1 MKPRNSTNHWLTPAL
16 LAAALA
22 SASADAQLLP
32 EPPRGEAVER
42 HLPGEIKPTQWARDP
57 NQFGT
62 LAGDR
67 FEVREVAAEKL
78 TTVKLTNL
86 VPPIRF
92 EVGVA
97 EIPESTVTEL
107 REILEDMRD
116 RRNVR
121 LHLVGHADTQPLS
134 PALAAVFGDNE
145 GLSRERA
152 GEVAELLQRTLLLPA
167 EGISYEW
174 AGDQKPV
181 ASNASEAGRAQNRR
195 VEVEVWYD
203 EVEQGTAL
211 DEVLVEQE
219 FRQIKVCRMETVCRL
234 RYVDGNERRTRVQNV
249 VAPLRFDAEAVEVTP
264 AYIEQI
270 RQAVGNLSDR
280 HNVLVK
286 FVGYTDD
293 APLGERNERIYGDH
307 VGLSRAQ
314 SRRVAVAVQEAL
326 DLPTSSIDSDGRG
339 TTRPLGSN
347 ATAQGRALNRRVEV
361 EFWYDDP
368 LQELPD
374 EPQLCPAPGNELVTR
389 VYDPPWGPL
398 PELAIEN
405 GAPVVPA
412 GFAGLL
418 RRGLADVE
426 GRMNARLRFVGY
438 TRNERLERRTTLV
451 YGDDIGLSAARAR
464 RAMEHIAADMQLAP
478 EQVEFEGRGYVHSDD
493 VVNAGFIQGET
504 SHVVVQVVYDEVAE
518 LDDYDGVDITPLTR
532 ELEPKNAFGLNLMRI
547 TVDGEPLD
555 DPGRSSA
562 DIQRCTDVALQ
573 QADIQF
579 GFDNLEA
586 DRRLAV
592 AAEPPTVD
600 VYRSDDSWAAEPVR
614 FTMYANYAHF
624 IERAEVRIFEL
635 EQSLEAEP
643 RRCRRVRA
651 RRLRRVAARARP
663 VRDAGARAQVRA
675 ARLRHRRLVRRDRA
689 AAVVDRL
696 SRDRRRQRGR

>member
-1 MKPRNSTNHWLTPAL
+1 MH
-16 LAAALA
+16 
-22 SASADAQLLP
+22 
-32 EPPRGEAVER
+32 
-42 HLPGEIKPTQWARDP
+42 
-57 NQFGT
+57 
-62 LAGDR
+62 
-67 FEVREVAAEKL
+67 
-78 TTVKLTNL
+78 
-86 VPPIRF
+86 
-92 EVGVA
+92 
-97 EIPESTVTEL
+97 
-107 REILEDMRD
+107 D

-121 LHLVGHADTQPLS
+121 LHLVGHADNQPLS

-167 EGISYEW
+167 EGVSYEW

-234 RYVDGNERRTRVQNV
+234 RYIDGNERRTRVQNV

-314 SRRVAVAVQEAL
+314 SRRVALAVQEAL
-326 DLPTSSIDSDGRG
+326 NLPTSSIDSDGRG
-339 TTRPLGSN
+339 TMRPLGSN

-412 GFAGLL
+412 GLAGLL

-532 ELEPKNAFGLNLMRI
+532 ELEPKNVFGLNLMRI

-586 DRRLAV
+586 DRRLAWRPSRRPSTSI
-592 AAEPPTVD
+592 AATTVGPRSRCASRCTPTTRTSSSGPRCESSSSSN
-600 VYRSDDSWAAEPVR
+600 RSRPSPSVSSCSGPTAPASGCPSPACSR
-614 FTMYANYAHF
+614 RR
-624 IERAEVRIFEL
+624 RA
-635 EQSLEAEP
+635 SSSTCCAP
-643 RRCRRVRA
+643 TA
-651 RRLRRVAARARP
+651 PAARSTRPCRSRCGSLIARP
-663 VRDAGARAQVRA
+663 RPTARP
-675 ARLRHRRLVRRDRA
+675 
-689 AAVVDRL
+689 
-696 SRDRRRQRGR
+696 

>member
-1 MKPRNSTNHWLTPAL
+1 M
-16 LAAALA
+16 
-22 SASADAQLLP
+22 
-32 EPPRGEAVER
+32 
-42 HLPGEIKPTQWARDP
+42 
-57 NQFGT
+57 
-62 LAGDR
+62 
-67 FEVREVAAEKL
+67 
-78 TTVKLTNL
+78 
-86 VPPIRF
+86 PPIRF

-97 EIPESTVTEL
+97 EIPDSTVTEL
-107 REILEDMRD
+107 RKILEDMRD

-121 LHLVGHADTQPLS
+121 LHLVGHADNQPLS

-152 GEVAELLQRTLLLPA
+152 GEVAELLQRTLLLPP

-181 ASNASEAGRAQNRR
+181 ASNATEAGRAQNRR

-219 FRQIKVCRMETVCRL
+219 FRRIKVCRIETVCRL

-314 SRRVAVAVQEAL
+314 SRRVALAVQEAL
-326 DLPTSSIDSDGRG
+326 NLPTSSIDSDGRG
-339 TTRPLGSN
+339 TMRPLGSN

-389 VYDPPWGPL
+389 VYDPPWGAL

-418 RRGLADVE
+418 RRGLADVD

-464 RAMEHIAADMQLAP
+464 RAMEQIAADMQLAP

-493 VVNAGFIQGET
+493 VVNAGFVQGET

-547 TVDGEPLD
+547 TVDGEPHRRSGPQLRRH
-555 DPGRSSA
+555 PALHRRRAAAGGHPVRLRQPRGRPA
-562 DIQRCTDVALQ
+562 PRRGGRA
-573 QADIQF
+573 
-579 GFDNLEA
+579 G
-586 DRRLAV
+586 DRR
-592 AAEPPTVD
+592 
-600 VYRSDDSWAAEPVR
+600 
-614 FTMYANYAHF
+614 
-624 IERAEVRIFEL
+624 
-635 EQSLEAEP
+635 
-643 RRCRRVRA
+643 
-651 RRLRRVAARARP
+651 RLS
-663 VRDAGARAQVRA
+663 Q
-675 ARLRHRRLVRRDRA
+675 RRLVGPR
-689 AAVVDRL
+689 
-696 SRDRRRQRGR
+696 SRCVSRCTRTTRTSSSGPRCGSSSSSSRSRPSRSVSSCSGPTAPASGCPSPACSRRRRASSSTCCAPTAPAARSTRPCRSRCGSLIARRTPTARSTSPPPRFSTWPS